1 MAVNGDGMIVST
13 SDTLRYLTRFS
24 DGFHEAASD
33 TTGDKGGGN
42 AGFRP
47 HDLLEAALA
56 TCVNMTIRMFAEKRA
71 IPLHAVKTRVKL
83 DRSMPDEAIFHYHVD
98 LEGDLSAAQKE
109 ELLRAAAS
117 CPVRRTLSKQLRFE
131 SNSEMTDVRIHP

>member
-1 MAVNGDGMIVST
+1 MIVST
-13 SDTLRYLTRFS
+13 SETLPYLTRFS

-33 TTGDKGGGN
+33 TTADKGGGN

-56 TCVNMTIRMFAEKRA
+56 TCVNMTVRMCAERQAMPLRA
-71 IPLHAVKTRVKL
+71 VETTVRL
-83 DRSMPDEAIFHYHVD
+83 DRSRRDEALFQYHVE
-98 LEGDLSAAQKE
+98 LEGDLSTAQKE

-117 CPVRRTLSKQLRFE
+117 CPVRRTLSNQIRFE
-131 SNSEMTDVRIHP
+131 SSSEMTDVRIHT